1 MRAAL
6 FLTDTPDGLETKLVW
21 QVNGHL
27 DHLHDSIGMHLMAQF
42 TEMIRQQEKLGALR
56 LVKEEKPGDPPS
68 ARPKTTV

>member
-6 FLTDTPDGLETKLVW
+6 FLTDTPDGMETKLVW

-42 TEMIRQQEKLGALR
+42 TEIIRQQERLGALR
-56 LVKEEKPGDPPS
+56 LVKEGKSGDEVPTSPRS
-68 ARPKTTV
+68 

>member
-42 TEMIRQQEKLGALR
+42 TEMIRQQERLGALR
-56 LVKEEKPGDPPS
+56 LVKEKAGDEVPASPRS
-68 ARPKTTV
+68 

>member
-27 DHLHDSIGMHLMAQF
+27 DHLQDSIGMHLMAQF
-42 TEMIRQQEKLGALR
+42 TEVIRQHERLGVLKIVQEGKSG
-56 LVKEEKPGDPPS
+56 EPSQPGL
-68 ARPKTTV
+68 